1 MTSNITYYLN
11 NYIMAINRKRKTNLL
26 IAFERLQKVELKAI
40 AKMQNLSQA
49 ELVRRI
55 IQDFL
60 LKFNTENNDQA

>member
-1 MTSNITYYLN
+1 
-11 NYIMAINRKRKTNLL
+11 MAINRKRKTNLL
-26 IAFERLQKVELKAI
+26 IAFERLQKAELQAI

-60 LKFNTENNDQA
+60 LKFNVENND

>member
-1 MTSNITYYLN
+1 
-11 NYIMAINRKRKTNLL
+11 MAINKRRKTNLL

-55 IQDFL
+55 IQEFL
-60 LKFNTENNDQA
+60 LKFNSENND